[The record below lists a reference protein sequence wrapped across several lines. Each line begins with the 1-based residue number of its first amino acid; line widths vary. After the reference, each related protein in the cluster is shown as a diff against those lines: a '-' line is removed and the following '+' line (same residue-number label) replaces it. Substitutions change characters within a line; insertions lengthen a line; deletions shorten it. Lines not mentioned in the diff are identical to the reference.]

1 MPTRPPRQG
10 LTPLAK
16 LIHAKQVSTAQ
27 EMVTI
32 SSYLTKPAEGCFVVE
47 YILSIKLAKKRF
59 GGIAKGAVNT
69 GRKSMQFT
77 SIWDFMTTNK
87 KEVTNMSI
95 MIIITLYEHKA
106 P

>member
-1 MPTRPPRQG
+1 MPNR
-10 LTPLAK
+10 L
-16 LIHAKQVSTAQ
+16 VTAQ

-32 SSYLTKPAEGCFVVE
+32 SPHLTKPPEGCFVVE
-47 YILSIKLAKKRF
+47 YISSIKLAKKGF
-59 GGIAKGAVNT
+59 GGTAKGTVNT
-69 GRKSMQFT
+69 GRKPMQFT

-95 MIIITLYEHKA
+95 MIIITLQEHKA